1 MVWYTGVDKDIYE
14 SGVHFRPQQR
24 YLTTDYVWP
33 TEGGDAGGGGG
44 SGIPAAANY
53 VNQDQSNY
61 SVYNPDPNR
70 TTFRLDIVLMM
81 RERPVSILL
90 LILIVLKVN
99 SAIIQKLKCKNI
111 WICIQ
116 DTTIQ
121 KQINI

>member
-70 TTFRLDIVLMM
+70 TTLPTRY
-81 RERPVSILL
+81 RPYDARKASEYSFVAPYRA
-90 LILIVLKVN
+90 KGEFGYN
-99 SAIIQKLKCKNI
+99 T
-111 WICIQ
+111 
-116 DTTIQ
+116 DTEMH
-121 KQINI
+121 